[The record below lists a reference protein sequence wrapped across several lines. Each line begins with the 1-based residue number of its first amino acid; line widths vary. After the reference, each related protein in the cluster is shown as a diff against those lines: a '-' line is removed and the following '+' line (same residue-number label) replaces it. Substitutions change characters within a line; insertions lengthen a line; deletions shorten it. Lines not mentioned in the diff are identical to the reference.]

1 LTPAFHWKLHIRF
14 LAAGV
19 ALTAA
24 MAADA
29 SAQSNPVPL
38 LPGLVSVDSTNDEY
52 VTFSP
57 SGDTIFFSRR
67 QGRANRI
74 WWTRRTADGWTQP
87 LPAPFSTGEWADSR
101 PYFSPDGR
109 SIFYASNRP
118 DGAGAARQDLDI
130 LRVDRTASGWTDPIR
145 LGAEVNTDGLNE
157 SHPAPAS
164 NGDLYFV
171 VWGSAPNDIHVAR
184 RNGNGYSPSQALPAP
199 VNTEMSDSHPY
210 IDPQQRF
217 LLFARDHGEDG
228 GDQIYVT
235 VRDGTDWSDPVPINV
250 VNGPHYDYSAKIGP
264 GNRLYFTRTEF
275 VPGGRPGDILSVP
288 ACSVP
293 TLQSLLG
300 C

>member
-1 LTPAFHWKLHIRF
+1 MA
-14 LAAGV
+14 LAAAAAPCA
-19 ALTAA
+19 ALQATP
-24 MAADA
+24 D
-29 SAQSNPVPL
+29 PL

-67 QGRANRI
+67 QGRSNRI
-74 WWTRRTADGWTQP
+74 WWIHRAAGEWVEPR
-87 LPAPFSTGEWADSR
+87 PASFSTGEWADSR

-118 DGAGAARQDLDI
+118 DGAASGARRDLDI
-130 LRVDRTASGWTDPIR
+130 LRVDRTPDGWTEPVR
-145 LGAEVNTDGLNE
+145 LGPEVNTDGLNE
-157 SHPAPAS
+157 SHPAPAA

-171 VWGSAPNDIHVAR
+171 VWGSEPNDIRVAR
-184 RNGNGYSPSQALPAP
+184 RRGDGYAASVALPAP
-199 VNTEMSDSHPY
+199 VNTDMSDSHPY

-228 GDQIYVT
+228 GDQIYIT
-235 VRDGTDWSDPVPINV
+235 VRDGAAWTRPLPVDA
-250 VNGPHYDYSAKIGP
+250 VNGPHYDYSAKVGP

-288 ACSVP
+288 ACTVP
-293 TLQSLLG
+293 SLRPILG